1 MLPYPCLP
9 FSTHLFPR
17 AFGDRSL
24 LCDFHTLLPAAPGS
38 CSTAVANASA
48 GPISPWVGALGTST
62 AAACPMDITETQDA
76 YELTADAP
84 GMDQSNIDIQL
95 HEGML
100 TIKGHRQLAKE
111 EKDAEGR
118 VVRRER
124 TMSHFTRHFTLPD
137 NVDQEG
143 VTASLDK
150 GVLTLRL
157 PKVTPPP
164 KPEPKRITVAA
175 APVAAPQAVE
185 AAPAGAELPA
195 AAPAAAPEAGGSA

>member
-1 MLPYPCLP
+1 
-9 FSTHLFPR
+9 
-17 AFGDRSL
+17 
-24 LCDFHTLLPAAPGS
+24 
-38 CSTAVANASA
+38 
-48 GPISPWVGALGTST
+48 
-62 AAACPMDITETQDA
+62 MDITETQDA